1 MTQNSIASKLES
13 VKIGAFLQR
22 HIGKRVTGK
31 DVRNL
36 NIIRGAEEFTFVEE
50 FCDILNAHP
59 DNEGRLLKN
68 EEGIIDCIYVPTHI
82 MKKNY
87 KSFPELL
94 IMDTRHAVN
103 RTGMLLTTLMIA
115 DGNGNGVVAAHAL
128 AKGETKAI
136 LTKFLQQFMEFN
148 GESIGKTEFIIVN
161 KNSVELGAKQE
172 VLPNLPIHLCAWHCM
187 EAMKTRL

>member
-1 MTQNSIASKLES
+1 M
-13 VKIGAFLQR
+13 KIGTFLQR

-36 NIIRGAEEFTFVEE
+36 NIIRGAEEFKFVEE

-59 DNEGRLLKN
+59 DNEGRLLNN
-68 EEGIIDCIYVPTHI
+68 EQGIIDCIYVQTHI

-87 KSFPELL
+87 KTFPELL
-94 IMDTRHAVN
+94 IMDTTHAVN
-103 RTGMLLTTLMIA
+103 RTGMLLTTLTIA
-115 DGNGNGVVAAHAL
+115 DGNGNWAVAAHAL
-128 AKGETKAI
+128 IKGETKVI

-148 GESIGKTEFIIVN
+148 EESIGKTEFIVVD
-161 KNSVELGAKQE
+161 KNSAELGAIQE

-187 EAMKTRL
+187 EAIKTRL